1 MLSLIENVIAS
12 KGFYQ
17 ELLNPICKKYNLTE
31 SEILILLYLAKYPKN
46 DTASKIVNNWKLK
59 KAVVSV
65 SIHDL
70 LERGLLE
77 SSYQDGNHR
86 SIHLSITDKG
96 QRIIKEARKVEDKYF
111 EILFDGFDDSDKKE
125 FMNYLNRINENVIN
139 YSTK

>member
-31 SEILILLYLAKYPKN
+31 SEILILLYLAKYRTKN
-46 DTASKIVNNWKLK
+46 TASQIVNNWRLK

-70 LERGLLE
+70 LERNLLS

-86 SIHLSITDKG
+86 SIHLNVTEEG
-96 QRIIKEARKVEDKYF
+96 QKIISDAKKVEKQYF
-111 EILFDGFDDSDKKE
+111 KTLFTGFDDMDIEVFK
-125 FMNYLNRINENVIN
+125 NYINRINENVIN
-139 YSTK
+139 YSNK

>member
-1 MLSLIENVIAS
+1 MLSLIENVIAG

-17 ELLNPICKKYNLTE
+17 ELLSPICKKYNLTE

-70 LERGLLE
+70 LERKLLK

-86 SIHLSITDKG
+86 SIHLDITGEG
-96 QRIIKEARKVEDKYF
+96 QKIIKEARKVEKQYF
-111 EILFDGFDDSDKKE
+111 DVLFDGFDDSDKQV
-125 FMNYLNRINENVIN
+125 FMSYLNRINENVIN
-139 YSTK
+139 YSKK

>member
-70 LERGLLE
+70 LERGLLK

-96 QRIIKEARKVEDKYF
+96 QKIIKEAKKVENKYF

-139 YSTK
+139 YSKK